1 MKALTSKMVRGL
13 SVGSYLVCADNS
25 GAKELQI
32 ISAKTI
38 KTRWRLAQRIGVGDV
53 VTCRVSKGN
62 ENIRHQVV
70 KAVIIRQ
77 KKVWKRPNGISIS
90 FEDNAA
96 VLVDDR
102 FEPKATM
109 IKGPVAREVV
119 ERFTAIGKIASIVV

>member
-1 MKALTSKMVRGL
+1 MKGISAKISKCL
-13 SVGSYLVCADNS
+13 PVGSYLVCADNS

-32 ISAKTI
+32 ISVRSVKS
-38 KTRWRLAQRIGVGDV
+38 RLRRRANAGVADV

-62 ENIRHQVV
+62 EQMRHQVV

-77 KKVWKRPNGISIS
+77 KKPWKRPNGLTVA

-102 FEPKATM
+102 FEPKASL
-109 IKGPVAREVV
+109 IRGPVAKEVV
-119 ERFTAIGKIASIVV
+119 ERFPAIGKLASMIV